1 MLRGDDKFSD
11 MGMPRRIY
19 AIGALNGD
27 VARLRHLHDHLLDNV
42 VPGDRIVYMGD
53 YVHSKSGLAALN
65 EMLLFR
71 TMLMMKPGMEAAD
84 FVYLRGVHEEAWQRL
99 TRIPYE
105 PEPEKALQ
113 RLLDE
118 GADHYLTAYGLDHR
132 VGERAA
138 RAGLP
143 ALSRWAQQLREA
155 QRARPGHE
163 PMMCQMRRAAYTR
176 GQHRLLFVPCGYD
189 PQRVLLHQGDALW
202 SATSGFGRIVAPI
215 QGYERVIRG
224 RDFAALGFHADT
236 ATLTLDGKE
245 GLGSLICAVLHPSGQ
260 SEKILQVQPL
270 PAPLP
275 TKRAVPSFARTAKSL
290 PQTPRRQMAQRGS
303 L

>member
-1 MLRGDDKFSD
+1 

-19 AIGALNGD
+19 AIGAMNGD
-27 VARLRHLHDHLLDNV
+27 ATRLRHLHDYLLDNV

-53 YVHSKSGLAALN
+53 YVHRATGLAALN

-71 TMLMMKPGMEAAD
+71 TMLMMKPGMEAGD

-99 TRIPYE
+99 TRIAFE
-105 PEPEKALQ
+105 QEPEKALQ

-138 RAGLP
+138 RSRLP

-176 GQHRLLFVPCGYD
+176 GQARLLFVPCGYD

-202 SATSGFGRIVAPI
+202 SATSGFGRIVAPV

-224 RDFAALGFHADT
+224 RDFAALGFHADS
-236 ATLTLDGKE
+236 ATLTLDCKE
-245 GLGSLICAVLHPSGQ
+245 GLGSLICAVLLPSGQ

-275 TKRAVPSFARTAKSL
+275 TKRAVPSFARAVKTQ
-290 PQTPRRQMAQRGS
+290 PQSQRRQVAAQRGT